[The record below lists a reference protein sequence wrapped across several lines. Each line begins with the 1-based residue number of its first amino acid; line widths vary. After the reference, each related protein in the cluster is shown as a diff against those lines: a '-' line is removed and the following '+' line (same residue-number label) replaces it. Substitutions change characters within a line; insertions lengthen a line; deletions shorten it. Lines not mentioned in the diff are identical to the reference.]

1 VISFSKAIKF
11 VLIAAAGV
19 AYVSVSYYAS
29 ISDHPSLAAILP
41 GIVPLSAAALV
52 TAWNSRIRIPAL
64 ILFSICALAFI
75 LNFEYLRS
83 HAAWLYFVQHVGA
96 MLLLATMFGSSL
108 GRGHAEA
115 LCSRIASFAVHE
127 RLDAEYLQ
135 YTWKVTLIWTIY
147 FIISAIISVL
157 LFFSSLQAWSFFA
170 NLLTPVLLGIM
181 FVGEYLIRLRVLPN
195 RAHFSVSEIIHAYRK
210 YSRHR
215 PRS

>member
-1 VISFSKAIKF
+1 
-11 VLIAAAGV
+11 L
-19 AYVSVSYYAS
+19 
-29 ISDHPSLAAILP
+29 LAA
-41 GIVPLSAAALV
+41 
-52 TAWNSRIRIPAL
+52 
-64 ILFSICALAFI
+64 
-75 LNFEYLRS
+75 
-83 HAAWLYFVQHVGA
+83 
-96 MLLLATMFGSSL
+96 MFGSSL

-147 FIISAIISVL
+147 FIVSAIISVL